1 MNIKSL
7 ERRASAAIAWIT
19 ILTGA
24 SQMLLP
30 TLLLPVI
37 GVEPSAA
44 AAQLF
49 STVGMFMVLF
59 GALVVHALQQEEASN
74 VVLLW
79 SSWQKIGASILV
91 IWGITQGVFAP
102 IALLVAGFDFASGM
116 LFFDLR
122 RRSCFTP

>member
-1 MNIKSL
+1 MDTISL
-7 ERRASAAIAWIT
+7 ERCASATIAWIT

-30 TLLLPVI
+30 AHLLPII

-49 STVGMFMVLF
+49 ATVGMFMVLF
-59 GALVVHALQQEEASN
+59 GALLVHALQQQDAAN

-91 IWGITQGVFAP
+91 TWGITQGVFAP
-102 IALLVAGFDFASGM
+102 VALLVAGFDFASGM

-122 RRSCFTP
+122 RRYCFTR